1 MKPRVDHSK
10 VKQLEKK
17 LVALDNKR
25 AEKWF
30 KDGALIDA
38 KIMRYARSR
47 TSTNGKV
54 GAQLSKQ
61 IDNRQSKVKLRE
73 LLERQAAEA
82 KLK

>member
-1 MKPRVDHSK
+1 M
-10 VKQLEKK
+10 KQLEKK

-30 KDGALIDA
+30 IDGALIDA
-38 KIMRYARSR
+38 KIERNARSR

-54 GAQLSKQ
+54 GAQPSKQ
-61 IDNRQSKVKLRE
+61 IDNRPTKVKLRE

-82 KLK
+82 KLKEF